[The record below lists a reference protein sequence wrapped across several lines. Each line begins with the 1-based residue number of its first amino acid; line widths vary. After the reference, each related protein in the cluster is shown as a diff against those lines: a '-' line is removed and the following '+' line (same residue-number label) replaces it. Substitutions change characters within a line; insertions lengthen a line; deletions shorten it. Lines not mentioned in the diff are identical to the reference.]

1 MKKQYLAFLLI
12 SGLMLSTAYANLG
25 VQKGGCG
32 PDSAEGGGDGSGNG
46 GGSGG
51 AGGGGAGGSGG
62 GALKPMRLPGLGSG
76 YGYGGGYGGGSSG
89 SDSSGGSA
97 PAKLKPIVRV
107 TDAKELFVL
116 IREPVPRLQVLPE
129 VPPDIAVRRQW

>member
-1 MKKQYLAFLLI
+1 MVTVAVTEAGHPVRI
-12 SGLMLSTAYANLG
+12 
-25 VQKGGCG
+25 VQVV
-32 PDSAEGGGDGSGNG
+32 
-46 GGSGG
+46 
-51 AGGGGAGGSGG
+51 
-62 GALKPMRLPGLGSG
+62 LR
-76 YGYGGGYGGGSSG
+76 
-89 SDSSGGSA
+89 

>member
-51 AGGGGAGGSGG
+51 AGGGGAGGGGG
-62 GALKPMRLPGLGSG
+62 GALKPMRLPKL
-76 YGYGGGYGGGSSG
+76 GGGYCAEG
-89 SDSSGGSA
+89 
-97 PAKLKPIVRV
+97 
-107 TDAKELFVL
+107 
-116 IREPVPRLQVLPE
+116 
-129 VPPDIAVRRQW
+129 

>member
-32 PDSAEGGGDGSGNG
+32 PDSAEGGGGGSGNG

-51 AGGGGAGGSGG
+51 AGGSGAGGSGG
-62 GALKPMRLPGLGSG
+62 ALMPMRLQKLGGG
-76 YGYGGGYGGGSSG
+76 YGYGGGY
-89 SDSSGGSA
+89 
-97 PAKLKPIVRV
+97 
-107 TDAKELFVL
+107 
-116 IREPVPRLQVLPE
+116 
-129 VPPDIAVRRQW
+129 